1 MLHNIEETLESF
13 MPTECPA
20 CFEKLQIEE
29 DLHLLCKNEHCPGS
43 GVKKLSK
50 GLEILDLKGLGPK
63 LAEKLFNVGFH
74 KIEDILDLEKF
85 DPKRLIDLEV
95 FKPGKSLDNV
105 YETICKLENIDL
117 AKLIDA
123 MQFTDVGTTV
133 SKAISKFYDGQEVD
147 FSGLNKAAVA
157 RMTDKKS
164 VEYNRVQKVLE
175 LLKNRGSNVTVAVE
189 KKTEGLITF
198 EMTGDSAP
206 FRSTKKDFYLS
217 IKHLGYEH
225 TTLTKDTKL
234 LVTNDVSS
242 TTGKMAKAKKFGTI
256 VKTYEQVLKELNLL

>member
-1 MLHNIEETLESF
+1 MLHDIEETIEPF
-13 MPTECPA
+13 MPTICPA
-20 CFEKLQIEE
+20 CFERLKIED
-29 DLHLLCKNEHCPGS
+29 DLHLLCNNDSCSGS

-63 LAEKLFNVGFH
+63 LAEKLFAVGFH
-74 KIEDILDLEKF
+74 KIEDVLDLTKF

-95 FKPGKSLDNV
+95 YKPGKALDSV

-123 MQFTDVGTTV
+123 MQFQDVGTTM
-133 SKAISKFYDGQEVD
+133 SKALAKHYDGQEVD

-157 RMTDKKS
+157 KMTDESSPERK
-164 VEYNRVQKVLE
+164 RVNKVLE
-175 LLKNRGSNVTVAVE
+175 LLKSRGSNVTVASE

-198 EMTGDSAP
+198 EMTGEPKP
-206 FRSTKKDFYLS
+206 FRLTKKDFYLS

-225 TTLTKDTKL
+225 TSLTKDTKM
-234 LVTNDVSS
+234 LVTDDMSS
-242 TTGKMAKAKKFGTI
+242 TTGKMTKAKKFGTV